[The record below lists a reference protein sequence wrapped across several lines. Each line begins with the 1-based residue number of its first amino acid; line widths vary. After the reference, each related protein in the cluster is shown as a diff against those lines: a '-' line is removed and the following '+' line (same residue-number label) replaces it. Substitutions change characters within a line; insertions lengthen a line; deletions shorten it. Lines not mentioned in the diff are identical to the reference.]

1 MNNTL
6 TGRGRLPKERTLA
19 ELEDLFKKYEK
30 AYKKIDMEA
39 YAKYKKDVD
48 VKGNWNIETKIHNYN
63 YTKRRIDHFKK
74 HGTDLLETKK
84 NIVYYTK
91 AKKKGEG
98 SKYRGTKWEGVAS
111 QKEFL
116 VKKVIDEEKVKKKR
130 TKKVLTTEEKTQA
143 KEARRVKKL
152 DTKEKQ
158 FLEGKVELGE
168 KLTPAQKKR
177 LDTLNETATK
187 EDAKKIQAKKD
198 KAEAL
203 RVKKLDIKF
212 EKMKAYISNAV
223 KAIPKE
229 EAKEEIIEEPVKPQ
243 EPIILE
249 EILGF
254 KAPEVVETK
263 PIKEEP
269 IEVPKVVKQIKS
281 KEELKKVFEKL
292 KLIIDEVNA
301 HESHIKIIDK
311 TRTKLAKQKGN
322 KSLIEEIDKERDLH
336 TKLLNNALSLE
347 QNMKKTIHVKDLVI
361 FRKFMKNPDYFNEEQ
376 PVKQTKPKIKKE
388 PPPPLE
394 TQLRV
399 IAFETNKEL
408 LKETLR
414 RSGLTK
420 IAIDA
425 EPQQILDKFLKVT
438 KERQENIINYY
449 KNIIQEFDEETKE
462 EPQHYIEKIA
472 NPSNPIFAVKPAE
485 EIPKYVEPE
494 EDYLNK
500 TEEHEEH
507 EEPEEEDIFDSD
519 AYIEFMEK
527 QPFNHRLLFNEIE
540 RFSQDEIKK
549 VLNYL
554 KIPYTHFDSL
564 SAFRRENTSN
574 EFDMK
579 MGNMR
584 SNTIDPKSKENKKF
598 AKKVNEEIVQ
608 MLRVYYLLKNPNL
621 I

>member
-91 AKKKGEG
+91 EKKKGEG

-116 VKKVIDEEKVKKKR
+116 IKKVIDEEKIKKKR

-187 EDAKKIQAKKD
+187 EDAKKIQAKKT

-243 EPIILE
+243 EPISIE

-254 KAPEVVETK
+254 KAPEVVVTK
-263 PIKEEP
+263 PVKP
-269 IEVPKVVKQIKS
+269 IEIPKVVKQLKI
-281 KEELKKVFEKL
+281 KEELKKVFTKL
-292 KLIIDEVNA
+292 KVIVDEVRE

-347 QNMKKTIHVKDLVI
+347 QNIKKTIHVKDLVI
-361 FRKFMKNPDYFNEEQ
+361 FRKFMKNPNYFNEEQ
-376 PVKQTKPKIKKE
+376 PVKQSKAKPKIEKE
-388 PPPPLE
+388 VLIPIE
-394 TQLRV
+394 TQLKN

-414 RSGLTK
+414 RSGLSK
-420 IAIDA
+420 IAVDA
-425 EPQQILDKFLKVT
+425 EPQQILDKFLKVN
-438 KERQENIINYY
+438 KERQENIVNYY
-449 KNIIQEFDEETKE
+449 KNIIKEFDEEKKE
-462 EPQHYIEKIA
+462 EQPYIEKIA

-485 EIPKYVEPE
+485 EIPKYIESEEEYLAKDGE
-494 EDYLNK
+494 ED
-500 TEEHEEH
+500 EG
-507 EEPEEEDIFDSD
+507 EEDIFDSD
-519 AYIEFMEK
+519 AYVDFIENTDL
-527 QPFNHRLLFNEIE
+527 NHKDIFNEIDQN
-540 RFSQDEIKK
+540 FNKDEVKNI
-549 VLNYL
+549 LNYL
-554 KIPYTHFDSL
+554 KIPYTSMDTL
-564 SAFRRENTSN
+564 NAFRRNYDIYYE
-574 EFDMK
+574 
-579 MGNMR
+579 MR
-584 SNTIDPKSKENKKF
+584 TGLVKSNTIDLKSKENKIF
-598 AKKVNEEIVQ
+598 VRKVNDEIKE
-608 MLRVYYLLKNPNL
+608 MLKVLFLLKNPNL